1 MVIPSKEAVSMNKPV
16 VSFETLSKGMYD
28 VLPLLTLMLLH
39 VFAVPSKAFYG
50 YNTLRRG
57 ENNAHTRDSSL

>member
-1 MVIPSKEAVSMNKPV
+1 MVIPTKATESMNKPS

-28 VLPLLTLMLLH
+28 VLPLLSETLLH